1 MSHYAEQNGTP
12 VLNPAGM
19 QAVDQVVA
27 IRKEVKKRFGTF
39 NDDLLN
45 TMTLAAVIAAAGNLH
60 VVHDPRDPMSRAG

>member
-1 MSHYAEQNGTP
+1 MSHYAEQGGTP
-12 VLNPAGM
+12 VLNPTGI